1 MKKLCEQKGEKK
13 RSLRADGW
21 RRRTRPVG
29 RLGRGSDHGADDVNV
44 LCGSGDVS
52 AVVNDVNIL

>member
-1 MKKLCEQKGEKK
+1 MKKLCVLKDEKE

-52 AVVNDVNIL
+52 AFVNE